1 MKLTNKQKSILYV
14 CVVLIVLLS
23 LYANAFIKER
33 NIEFIQTVNDEE
45 ISIY

>member
-33 NIEFIQTVNDEE
+33 NIDFVETVNEGE
-45 ISIY
+45 INIY